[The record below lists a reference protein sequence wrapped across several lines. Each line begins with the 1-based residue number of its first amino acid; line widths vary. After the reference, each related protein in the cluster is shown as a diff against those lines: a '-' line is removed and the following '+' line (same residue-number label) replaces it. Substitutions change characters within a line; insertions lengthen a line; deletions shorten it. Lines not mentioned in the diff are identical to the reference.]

1 MFAAIVALLFMLS
14 TVTVLGF
21 IWWLERPKAW
31 LKKPFAWRFCPGCR
45 GKLVKGEVDGKLVQ
59 KCSCCSYVNWNNPI
73 PVVVVVIPTA
83 DGRLVLIR
91 RLLNPGAG
99 SIALV
104 AGFVDA
110 NETPEQAAVRE
121 AKEEA
126 SLDIE
131 IDRFLGT
138 RMPPNVNQHLHFFLA
153 KPVTAQPVKGSDA
166 AEVLVKGRTEIPFA
180 EIKFSTHREM
190 IESWLAM

>member
-1 MFAAIVALLFMLS
+1 MFASIVALAFMLS
-14 TVTVLGF
+14 TVAVLGF

-31 LKKPFAWRFCPGCR
+31 RKKPFAMRFCPGCR
-45 GKLVKGEVDGKLVQ
+45 AKLVKGEVDGKLVL
-59 KCSCCSYVNWNNPI
+59 KCSCCTFVHWNNPI

-83 DGRLVLIR
+83 DGRYVLIR
-91 RLLNPGAG
+91 RGMPPAVGAV
-99 SIALV
+99 ACV

-166 AEVLVKGRTEIPFA
+166 AEVLVKAPAEIPFA

-190 IESWLAM
+190 LESVIG